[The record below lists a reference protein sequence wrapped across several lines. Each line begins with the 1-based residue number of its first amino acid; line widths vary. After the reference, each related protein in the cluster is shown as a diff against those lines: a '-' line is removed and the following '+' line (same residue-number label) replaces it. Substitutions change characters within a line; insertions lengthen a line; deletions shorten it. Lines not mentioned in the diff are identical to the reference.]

1 MPGPL
6 LVVTLAAFGL
16 AGVAL
21 AMDRRRGISG
31 LGFVPW
37 DLVLI
42 ASVLVAL
49 LAGTMWLKGV
59 LAG

>member
-1 MPGPL
+1 
-6 LVVTLAAFGL
+6 VVTLAAFGL